1 MLDDFVIGEILRKER
16 EKKKQWEPI
25 PLHLPIDE
33 PQLPLPS
40 TEKDNP
46 SSGYEPVIIPLR
58 EDQPELGTIIINYS

>member
-1 MLDDFVIGEILRKER
+1 MLDDFVIKEILRKER

-25 PLHLPIDE
+25 PLQLPIDE

-46 SSGYEPVIIPLR
+46 GYEPVIIPLG